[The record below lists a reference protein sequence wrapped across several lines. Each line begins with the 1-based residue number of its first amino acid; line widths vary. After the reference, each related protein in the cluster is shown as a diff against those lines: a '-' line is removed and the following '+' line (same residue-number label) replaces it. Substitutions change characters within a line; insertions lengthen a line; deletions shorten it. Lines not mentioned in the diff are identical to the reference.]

1 MHTQTLSSVYRALL
15 SVHRALSRA
24 YRALLSV
31 YRALLSVHRSFVRV
45 YRALL
50 SLHRALRRG
59 IERVG
64 GRVMGDLEEEALQQ
78 EVSERRG

>member
-1 MHTQTLSSVYRALL
+1 
-15 SVHRALSRA
+15 
-24 YRALLSV
+24 
-31 YRALLSVHRSFVRV
+31 VRV

-50 SLHRALRRG
+50 SLYRALRRG